1 MEAGIRSNQDWL
13 DRLTESHPEFNSTLT
28 DLRVFLMN
36 GLSRAFRGHR
46 KISTENMEDFCQDSL
61 IRILEKI
68 SSFNGQAR
76 FTTWAMK
83 VAVNLVLSEV
93 RKKSWE
99 NVSLESLDGS
109 EPFLDTNRGSGFFS
123 STERN
128 VLRKNMA
135 EICNRLIETSL
146 TDRQK
151 IALVYHMKYGMPL
164 DEIARRT
171 GSKRNS
177 VYKLLHDARKKM
189 KREMEKMDISRKD
202 IAELEEYSL

>member
-28 DLRVFLMN
+28 DLRVFLMK
-36 GLSRAFRGHR
+36 GLSRSFRGHR

>member
-202 IAELEEYSL
+202 IAELEESSL